1 MAGLNDPPTERHIMK
16 NEKNTTLRFKVAT
29 LAIFGDHENG
39 RESER
44 GVFTINGEMF
54 MSMEPVSR
62 QHATDINREMTALR
76 KVLDL

>member
-1 MAGLNDPPTERHIMK
+1 MK
-16 NEKNTTLRFKVAT
+16 KQKNTTLRFKIST
-29 LAIFGDHENG
+29 LAIFGDRENG

-62 QHATDINREMTALR
+62 QHAVEINREMTALR
-76 KVLDL
+76 KELGQ